1 MAGHV
6 KIVNP
11 QERKRQR
18 RKGHIRK
25 RISGTADRPRLSVFR
40 STKHIYAQAIDD
52 VSGQVLATASDL
64 DAACTAAIDSAEGKT
79 KKNRAR
85 IVGKAIGAKL
95 VAKQIKSVVFDR
107 NGYLY
112 HGRVAEVADGAREA
126 GLAF

>member
-6 KIVNP
+6 KIANP
-11 QERKRQR
+11 QDRKRQR

-25 RISGTADRPRLSVFR
+25 RISGTAERPRLSVFR
-40 STKHIYAQAIDD
+40 SSKHIYAQAIDD

-64 DAACTAAIDSAEGKT
+64 EAALKPSIESAESKS
-79 KKNRAR
+79 KKARAR
-85 IVGKAIGAKL
+85 LIGKAIGEKL
-95 VAKQIKSVVFDR
+95 IAKQIKSVVFDR